1 MRSVRPGEAM
11 AVPASKP
18 SHQPPGGLI
27 QIAGTVPDTDIWNRG
42 VLSDAQCA
50 IIADHPSPTESPPI
64 WNKSAP
70 RTVLVLASRFPPVA
84 SVGATRVRKFVK
96 YLGHYGWKP
105 VVITGAMRR
114 ENSTAQEARRSTDEE
129 SLLDLPEGLPVHRLS
144 PVLDHWPTH
153 FSRAAAIRMAPS
165 TGWLGLDSA
174 RWEAGLN
181 WRFQKIHDRLSFPD
195 RGIWRLGSAL
205 RLALKLH
212 DRYRFDAIFS
222 SGMPF
227 SDHVVALAVRSV
239 LRRPWLADFRDPWV
253 EYIHW
258 RQWRSE
264 LGRRM
269 TRWAEAAV
277 VARASAVISVNDPMC
292 RRFATRYSTG
302 EGEKFVT
309 ISNGFDPADYRQT
322 TQPKPHLHFRLIYA
336 GSLYKTRSPA
346 KLIEAFRLFLRQTP
360 GSREHARFEFLGRS
374 GPHSGLLNDPG
385 DADTLRSLGM
395 CSHAAAS
402 RALAEADLNVVVLPN
417 VPGSEND
424 TTTKIYESLGSG
436 RPILAAVPLNGAA
449 ADVLRPFDGVTLCDP
464 DDVAAIARGMTD
476 CYRKWLKGTV
486 NVSRSQSALEP
497 LTRHHQAGQLAA
509 CLDQAVHETT
519 SAGGATP

>member
-1 MRSVRPGEAM
+1 M
-11 AVPASKP
+11 ANPASKSCNP
-18 SHQPPGGLI
+18 SPTGLI
-27 QIAGTVPDTDIWNRG
+27 QIAGTGSETDIWKRG
-42 VLSDAQCA
+42 MLSDSQRA
-50 IIADHPSPTESPPI
+50 IIADHPSSTDSPPI
-64 WNKSAP
+64 WNARAP

-96 YLGHYGWKP
+96 YLGLYGWKP
-105 VVITGAMRR
+105 IVITGAMRR
-114 ENSTAQEARRSTDEE
+114 ENSTSQEARRSTDEE

-153 FSRAAAIRMAPS
+153 FSRAAANRLASS
-165 TGWLGLDSA
+165 TGWLGLDTA

-205 RLALKLH
+205 RLALRLH

-302 EGEKFVT
+302 DGEKFVT
-309 ISNGFDPADYRQT
+309 ISNGFDPVDYKQT
-322 TQPKPHLHFRLIYA
+322 TQPKTHSHFRLVYA

-346 KLIEAFRLFLRQTP
+346 KVIEAFRLFLHQTP
-360 GSREHARFEFLGRS
+360 GSRDHARFEFLGRP
-374 GPHSGLLNDPG
+374 GPHSDLLNDPG
-385 DADTLRSLGM
+385 DADTVHYLGM

-402 RALAEADLNVVVLPN
+402 RALADADLNVVVLPN

-436 RPILAAVPLNGAA
+436 RSILAAVPLNGAA
-449 ADVLRPFDGVTLCDP
+449 ASVLRPFDGVTLCDP
-464 DDVAAIARGMTD
+464 DDVPAIARGMTD
-476 CYRKWLKGTV
+476 CYRRWLSGTV
-486 NVSRSQSALEP
+486 NVSRSQAALEP
-497 LTRHHQAGQLAA
+497 LTRRHQAGKLAA
-509 CLDQAVHETT
+509 CLDQAVRET
-519 SAGGATP
+519 ALVGGAPS